1 MRSNHLHYPGDERD
15 WKYGPLENKLE
26 TNIYYWYNIL
36 KFNWIFAEL
45 KPRSPRSSSFRV
57 KWNIYQTLFKHSMEC
72 KYLRC
77 HDFCLFETY
86 FHRIKQCFRED
97 IDDTRTI
104 AKLQF
109 KKSFNLRVFAL
120 IPQFP
125 LYLIILAPIEW
136 QKRIGKKITILIA

>member
-1 MRSNHLHYPGDERD
+1 MDVQNILVVLFLRHTSIDILTLRGLRSNHLHYPGDERD
-15 WKYGPLENKLE
+15 WKYGQLENKLE

-77 HDFCLFETY
+77 HDFACLKHTY
-86 FHRIKQCFRED
+86 IVLNNVFHED
-97 IDDTRTI
+97 ID
-104 AKLQF
+104 
-109 KKSFNLRVFAL
+109 NLSIYRKTS
-120 IPQFP
+120 
-125 LYLIILAPIEW
+125 LY
-136 QKRIGKKITILIA
+136 